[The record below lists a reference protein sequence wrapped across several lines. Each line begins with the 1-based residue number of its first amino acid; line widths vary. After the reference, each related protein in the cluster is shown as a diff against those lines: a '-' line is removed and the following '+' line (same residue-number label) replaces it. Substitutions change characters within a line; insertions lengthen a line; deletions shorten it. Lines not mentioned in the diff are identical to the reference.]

1 MQAKSEYT
9 HTKKIPACAAPLK
22 ELYTA
27 GERSSPARP
36 ATPAQQSPP
45 PRQGGRDLLLL
56 SRRSPP
62 PRVRKCS
69 HIPWAS
75 RPHQICED
83 PSRGMA
89 VVRHP
94 LPFTSSPDLPE
105 EPRTRSVKSGVSTS
119 RVARD
124 QDTLSCS
131 RADRLYPTCQ
141 LPALLFS
148 PRVMAPQDVS
158 ASGYVLR
165 KVQRDD
171 KWVRRWLQVSQAGSF
186 TAGAPFTPV
195 YLGTERPRRHTTAH
209 RQSNARPQRLRAWS
223 SSVSSSSPTAESG
236 R

>member
-1 MQAKSEYT
+1 
-9 HTKKIPACAAPLK
+9 
-22 ELYTA
+22 
-27 GERSSPARP
+27 
-36 ATPAQQSPP
+36 
-45 PRQGGRDLLLL
+45 
-56 SRRSPP
+56 
-62 PRVRKCS
+62 
-69 HIPWAS
+69 
-75 RPHQICED
+75 
-83 PSRGMA
+83 MA

-124 QDTLSCS
+124 QDTLSCY

-186 TAGAPFTPV
+186 AVGARVMRNGRFAPV
-195 YLGTERPRRHTTAH
+195 SLGTESTPAAKPPAASAARPRR
-209 RQSNARPQRLRAWS
+209 LCAWS
-223 SSVSSSSPTAESG
+223 STATSSSPTARSG